1 MLKCF
6 RTISVYVYF
15 LYSSCGVYRQ
25 ELVNLGYDYQI
36 NQFHLKILL
45 LLRTIGLSLP
55 DWNQE
60 SANHLKTTL
69 KYFNLL
75 VISLAVICL
84 TEIKILLILKKLA
97 FFFSSLLLIIRLR
110 ASLHESFRPGIN
122 SSRCLVIFLLLFTW
136 WYSTAER
143 SNVCQNSSRDETHL
157 GSHVKRPLILDS
169 WNALK
174 PSMSIFGAFVS

>member
-1 MLKCF
+1 MFTFFTQAVVCIAKSWSTLVTTIKSTNFILKF
-6 RTISVYVYF
+6 FYFYVLLGFHFQTEIKKAQIIS
-15 LYSSCGVYRQ
+15 
-25 ELVNLGYDYQI
+25 
-36 NQFHLKILL
+36 K
-45 LLRTIGLSLP
+45 P
-55 DWNQE
+55 
-60 SANHLKTTL
+60 TL